1 MRVKRSRRGRARMS
15 RPGRPEQPRVRVPV
29 PGDSIATLRADA
41 LRILRAGVA
50 AADPGASIRRA
61 LHIQDDVLT
70 VGNAPPLRLSPRGR
84 IYLVA
89 AGKAAA
95 EMTAATAEILGE
107 RLTAGTATI
116 PAGVAPALKGLPR
129 AISVWQGGHPVPEI
143 GGLAGAAE
151 ALAMA
156 RVAGSEDLVLCVL
169 SGGASAL
176 WSAPAPGITLNDL
189 RGATTMLL
197 RSGAPIE
204 EVNAVRKHLSGI
216 AGGWLARAAG
226 PARVLT
232 LAIRD
237 VIGASLDSIGSGPTL
252 PDPTT
257 YADALE
263 IVERYTLAL
272 PASALRHLRAGA
284 AGDIPET
291 PKRDELPND
300 AGFEVVLSIHD
311 AMEGAAARAR
321 ALGYD
326 VRVRSGD
333 LEGEARDVADHV
345 TSEIR
350 AVQGT
355 ARARVALLWG
365 GETTVLVRGNGNGGR
380 NQELALTAAIAL
392 EGAEGV
398 VVASMGTD
406 GRDGPTDAAGGIV
419 DGGTVA
425 RGEAAGLDAS
435 AYLEAND
442 SHPYLAAADDLIVT
456 GPTGTNVNDLVIA
469 LVTPGSGGG

>member
-1 MRVKRSRRGRARMS
+1 MPNGSV
-15 RPGRPEQPRVRVPV
+15 
-29 PGDSIATLRADA
+29 ATLRADA

-50 AADPGASIRRA
+50 AADSGASIRRA
-61 LHIQDDVLT
+61 LRIEDDVLT
-70 VGNAPPLRLSPRGR
+70 VGNTPSLRLSPRGR
-84 IYLVA
+84 IYLLA

-95 EMTAATAEILGE
+95 QMTAATVEILGA
-107 RLTAGTATI
+107 RLIAGTATI
-116 PAGVAPALKGLPR
+116 PAGVAPAAESLPR
-129 AISVWQGGHPVPEI
+129 VVSVWQGGHPVPEI

-156 RVAGSEDLVLCVL
+156 RAAGPEDLVLCLL

-176 WSAPAPGITLNDL
+176 WSAPAPGITLDDL
-189 RGATTMLL
+189 RGATAMLL

-204 EVNAVRKHLSGI
+204 EVNTVRKHLSAI
-216 AGGWLARAAG
+216 AGGWLARAAE

-232 LAIRD
+232 LAVRD
-237 VIGASLDSIGSGPTL
+237 VIGVSLDSIGSGPTL

-257 YADALE
+257 YGDALE
-263 IVERYTLAL
+263 IVERYTVAL
-272 PASALRHLRAGA
+272 PHSALRHLRAGA
-284 AGDIPET
+284 AGGVAET
-291 PKRDELPND
+291 PKPDELPNV

-326 VRVRSGD
+326 VRVCSGD
-333 LEGEARDVADHV
+333 LEGEAREVADQV

-350 AVQGT
+350 AVQKK

-365 GETTVLVRGNGNGGR
+365 GETTVLVRGEGRGGR
-380 NQELALTAAIAL
+380 NQELALSAAIAL

-425 RGEAAGLDAS
+425 RGEAAGLDAGT
-435 AYLEAND
+435 YLEAND
-442 SHPYLAAADDLIVT
+442 SHPYLAATDDLIVT
-456 GPTGTNVNDLVIA
+456 GPTGTNVNDLLIA
-469 LVTPGSGGG
+469 LVTPGSAGG